1 MSPANKKAICLY
13 FQVHQP
19 FRLKRYRFFD
29 LGHDH
34 YYYDDYSNESIMSKV
49 AEKCYIPANKIILDL
64 ILKNKGKFKVTF
76 SLSGLAISQF
86 RLYAPDVLDSFRK
99 LAETGMV

>member
-1 MSPANKKAICLY
+1 MSVSTKKAICLY

-34 YYYDDYSNESIMSKV
+34 YYYDDYSNESIMRKV
-49 AEKCYIPANKIILDL
+49 ADKCYIPANKIILEL
-64 ILKNKGKFKVTF
+64 IQKHKGKFKVTF
-76 SLSGLAISQF
+76 SLSCL
-86 RLYAPDVLDSFRK
+86 LYTSRCV
-99 LAETGMV
+99 